1 MGIVLNCFLVRGSWS
16 LLPFFYFRFLWF
28 TYAKFGY
35 ILSIPALPEL
45 FVREMQHLE
54 LIRLFS
60 MRNSEI
66 RVTPKHSRDY
76 RNPAFLPFL
85 CRRR

>member
-1 MGIVLNCFLVRGSWS
+1 MGDCFELFFGSWKLVFTS
-16 LLPFFYFRFLWF
+16 SSYFRFLWF

-54 LIRLFS
+54 LICLFS

-66 RVTPKHSRDY
+66 RVTPKHSR
-76 RNPAFLPFL
+76 RLP
-85 CRRR
+85 